1 MIVDPV
7 SSLSSALATATR
19 NAAETESAASV
30 TQVDPSGVSFADF
43 VNSVGTNFADSLK
56 AAELKS
62 MDGMLGKAT
71 TREVVEAVMSADQ
84 TLQTAMA
91 FRDKIVSAYLEIVK
105 MPI

>member
-7 SSLSSALATATR
+7 SSLSSALVSATR
-19 NAAETESAASV
+19 NANETEAAAATVESNPAGV
-30 TQVDPSGVSFADF
+30 TFADF

-56 AAELKS
+56 TAETKS
-62 MDGMLGKAT
+62 MDGMLGKAS

>member
-7 SSLSSALATATR
+7 NSLSSAIVNATR
-19 NAAETESAASV
+19 NASETESSSLIQAAPP
-30 TQVDPSGVSFADF
+30 TGVSFSDF
-43 VNSVGTNFADSLK
+43 MNSVGTNFADSLK
-56 AAELKS
+56 TAETKS
-62 MDGMLGKAT
+62 MDGMLGKAS

>member
-7 SSLSSALATATR
+7 SSLSSALSTATR
-19 NAAETESAASV
+19 NATETAATPAIV
-30 TQVDPSGVSFADF
+30 ETAPTGNAFADF
-43 VNSVGTNFADSLK
+43 MNSVGTNFADSLK
-56 AAELKS
+56 TAETKS
-62 MDGMLGKAT
+62 MDGILGKAS
-71 TREVVEAVMSADQ
+71 TREVVDAVMSADQ

>member
-7 SSLSSALATATR
+7 SSLSSALSAATR
-19 NAAETESAASV
+19 NATETEATPAITQAAP
-30 TQVDPSGVSFADF
+30 TGDTFADF
-43 VNSVGTNFADSLK
+43 MNSVGTNFADSLK
-56 AAELKS
+56 TAETKS
-62 MDGMLGKAT
+62 MDGILGKAS
-71 TREVVEAVMSADQ
+71 TREVVDAVMSADQ

>member
-1 MIVDPV
+1 MIVDPI
-7 SSLSSALATATR
+7 SSLTSALSAATR
-19 NAAETESAASV
+19 NASETEATPLIAEAAP
-30 TQVDPSGVSFADF
+30 TGVNFSDF
-43 VNSVGTNFADSLK
+43 MNSVGTNFADSLK
-56 AAELKS
+56 AAETKS
-62 MDGMLGKAT
+62 MDGMLGKAS

>member
-1 MIVDPV
+1 MIVDPI
-7 SSLSSALATATR
+7 SSLSSALTTATR
-19 NAAETESAASV
+19 NATETEAAASV
-30 TQVDPSGVSFADF
+30 TQTDPSGVSFADF

-56 AAELKS
+56 AAEQKS

-71 TREVVEAVMSADQ
+71 TREVVDAVMSADQ

-91 FRDKIVSAYLEIVK
+91 FRDKIVSAYLDIVK